1 MLTKLKS
8 FLSILWDSIIEAQ
21 EKRAEYYRKTGKK
34 FME

>member
-1 MLTKLKS
+1 MLIKLKS
-8 FLSILWDSIIEAQ
+8 FLTIIWESIIEAQ